1 MDHPKKLLV
10 EGNADK
16 RVIPYLVEA
25 NGVAWKIGDQHVVHI
40 EPHDGIDELL
50 KPGVI
55 GAELRAS
62 ELEALGVLV
71 DANGDALQRW
81 NQIKNRI
88 RDQFDVLPDEIPEN
102 GLNVVHSVG
111 PRFGVWIMPDN
122 RFSGML
128 EDFLARLIPEDS
140 RRLFEVAENC
150 VAEAKQHDA
159 PFKEVHRTKAAVHTW
174 LAWQNEPGKQLHQ
187 AVDHRVLDP
196 EKPESRAFVN
206 WFRQLFGV

>member
-16 RVIPYLVEA
+16 RVIPYLMEA
-25 NGVAWKIGDQHVVHI
+25 NGVAWENGDQHVVHI

-71 DANGDALQRW
+71 DANGDARHRW

-88 RDQFDVLPDEIPEN
+88 RDQFDDLPDEIPEY
-102 GLNVVHSVG
+102 GLNVAHSVG

-122 RFSGML
+122 RFSGMM
-128 EDFLARLIPEDS
+128 ENFLGQLIPENS
-140 RRLFEVAENC
+140 RHLFEVAKNC
-150 VAEAKQHDA
+150 VAEAEQHGA
-159 PFKEVHRTKAAVHTW
+159 PFKEVHRTKATIHIW
-174 LAWQNEPGKQLHQ
+174 LAWQDEPGKQLHQ
-187 AVDHRVLDP
+187 AVAHRVLDP
-196 EKPESRAFVN
+196 EKPESQAFVN
-206 WFRQLFGV
+206 WFRQLFRV